1 MRRVMTQAINLIFE
15 FLKNKEVVR
24 IWLYEN
30 SSMQIEGIIVGFDE
44 YMNVVLDS
52 ASELI
57 VKTQER
63 KMLGRILLKG
73 DTITLIQRADPSAE
87 RGTFRG
93 DA

>member
-1 MRRVMTQAINLIFE
+1 MTQAINLIFE